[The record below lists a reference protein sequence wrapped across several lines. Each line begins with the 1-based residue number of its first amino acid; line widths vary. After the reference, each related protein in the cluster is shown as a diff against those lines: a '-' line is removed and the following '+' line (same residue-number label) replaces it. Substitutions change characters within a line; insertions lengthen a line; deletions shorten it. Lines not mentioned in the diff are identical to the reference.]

1 MKYDQII
8 IEEKD
13 LKLLKTIISKSK
25 IFKGKNYYSLI
36 KKLRKELEYAQIL
49 SNDAI
54 PEDIIRVDS
63 TVTIQMSSNVIRSFQ
78 L

>member
-1 MKYDQII
+1 M
-8 IEEKD
+8 
-13 LKLLKTIISKSK
+13 
-25 IFKGKNYYSLI
+25 I